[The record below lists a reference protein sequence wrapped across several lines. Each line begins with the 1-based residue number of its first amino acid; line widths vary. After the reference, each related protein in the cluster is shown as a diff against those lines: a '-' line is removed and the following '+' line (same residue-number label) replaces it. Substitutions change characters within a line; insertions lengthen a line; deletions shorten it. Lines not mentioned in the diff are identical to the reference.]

1 MSRDLL
7 RTRPARLRWGA
18 IGIEL
23 AEDGQMLVQHYPPV
37 LATPDSQ
44 KLEKRPL
51 PNSSDQPAERD
62 HDSVINDVITQNA
75 TNKSSIQLISR
86 DCGRYAHYWA
96 PPAVG

>member
-1 MSRDLL
+1 MVDARRYIFSPIGPGTNDQDRPAGGERDLL
-7 RTRPARLRWGA
+7 RTRPARLRLGA

-51 PNSSDQPAERD
+51 PNSSDQPARAR
-62 HDSVINDVITQNA
+62 S
-75 TNKSSIQLISR
+75 
-86 DCGRYAHYWA
+86 
-96 PPAVG
+96 